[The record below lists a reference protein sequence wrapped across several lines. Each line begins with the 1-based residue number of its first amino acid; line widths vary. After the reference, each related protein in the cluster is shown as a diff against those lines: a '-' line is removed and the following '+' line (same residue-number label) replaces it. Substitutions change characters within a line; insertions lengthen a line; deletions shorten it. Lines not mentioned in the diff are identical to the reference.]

1 MGGTFNGTPKVL
13 PGTYVRY
20 KAKKN
25 TSPAGSTR
33 GIAVVPLVGYDWGPE
48 NTMIRIESDSPDAS
62 LAKIGRSIYDNS
74 NLSDSDVAMVRY
86 IALALE
92 NAATVY
98 AYISGGNAKA
108 TKTTG
113 DLTATAKYKGTRGN
127 DITISVVANPV
138 SGFDVTIFVEG
149 NQVEKFEGLTK
160 IEDLVAAG
168 SEWVDFAGTGNL
180 VAAASIALEGGT
192 DVTATAS
199 TWTNYLDACEKI
211 KFNTALMPSTDSSV
225 KTATISKV
233 NTMRDTAGK
242 TVQFVCV
249 DNAADNIGIIN
260 VTNSFAY
267 SDDDQLSKAQ
277 AAAWVVGAEAGADKT
292 TSNTFKIV
300 PNATAVVGELGL
312 AAAEAAVN
320 SGQLFFSVDDEGQV
334 VITYDIN
341 SLVNPTSDQDKSY
354 RKNRVLHTLDSFAD
368 DLRLNIRPNQ
378 FDNNDEGWDLMTGI
392 GKTLLSNYLAD
403 GAIKNVNPDEDFVV
417 DKTKSTGDDVY
428 FDVALQPVDSAEK
441 IYFTI
446 NTQ

>member
-20 KAKKN
+20 RAKKN
-25 TSPAGSTR
+25 TSPAGSVR

-48 NTMIRIESDSPDAS
+48 DTMIRIESDSPDAS
-62 LAKIGRSIYDNS
+62 LAKLGRSVYDT
-74 NLSDSDVAMVRY
+74 SDVSDADVAMVRY

-108 TKTTG
+108 TKTQG

-127 DITISVVANPV
+127 DITISVVANPAG
-138 SGFDVTIFVEG
+138 GFDVTIYVAGE
-149 NQVEKFEGLTK
+149 QVEKFEGLTT
-160 IEDLVAAG
+160 IAQLAAAG
-168 SEWVDFAGTGNL
+168 SEWVDFTGTGNL
-180 VAAASIALEGGT
+180 AAAASIVLAGGT
-192 DVTATAS
+192 DVTPTS
-199 TWTNYLDACEKI
+199 TVWGNYLDACEKI
-211 KFNTALMPSTDSSV
+211 KFNTALMPASDSSV

-233 NTMRDTAGK
+233 NTMRNTAGK

-249 DNAADNIGIIN
+249 ENAADNIGIIN

-277 AAAWVVGAEAGADKT
+277 AAAWVAGAEAGADKT
-292 TSNTFKIV
+292 TSNTYKIV

-320 SGQLFFSVDDEGQV
+320 AGQMFFSVDDEGQV
-334 VITYDIN
+334 VLTYDIN
-341 SLVNPTSDQDKSY
+341 SLVNPSSDQDKSY

-392 GKTLLSNYLAD
+392 GKTLLANYLAD